1 MQRELLVMIGSTAA
15 GKPAPKASPAC
26 TTILEMFASKHLW
39 LLMFLPLAA
48 RAQEPAIFSSDVVNL
63 FATVRD
69 AQGHVV
75 SNLTQDDFTLE
86 EDGRPQTIRY
96 FAHESGLPL
105 TLGLLIDTSISQK
118 RLLPLER
125 TASLDFLNRIIR
137 SENGRP
143 ENDRAFVMRFDRE
156 VVLLQDLTSSH
167 PQLAQA
173 LAQLQTPQPPPRK
186 RGDPRGAPKTALWAL
201 GGTDLYDA
209 VLLAS
214 DEILRKKSG
223 RKALVLLTD
232 GVDNGSK
239 VSLFAAIQAAQR
251 ANTLVY
257 SILFSDRDAYDGLFA
272 SANGKAALER
282 ISRETGAALFEVSSA
297 KSIAAIYAQLE
308 NELRNQYTIGYSSD
322 GTRSGYRKIHLET
335 KQSGLLVQTRDG
347 YYAGRQ

>member
-1 MQRELLVMIGSTAA
+1 ML
-15 GKPAPKASPAC
+15 
-26 TTILEMFASKHLW
+26 
-39 LLMFLPLAA
+39 A
-48 RAQEPAIFSSDVVNL
+48 RAQEPATFSSDVVNL
-63 FATVRD
+63 FATVHD

-75 SNLTQDDFTLE
+75 SNLTRDDFTLQ

-105 TLGLLIDTSISQK
+105 KLGLLVDTSISQK

-137 SENGRP
+137 SEN
-143 ENDRAFVMRFDRE
+143 DRAFVMRFDRE
-156 VVLLQDLTSSH
+156 IVLLQDLTSSH
-167 PQLAQA
+167 PRLAQA

-186 RGDPRGAPKTALWAL
+186 RGDPKTGLWAL

-257 SILFSDRDAYDGLFA
+257 SILFSDRDAYDGAFA
-272 SANGKAALER
+272 GAAGKSALER

-308 NELRNQYTIGYSSD
+308 DELRNQYTLGYSSD
-322 GTRSGYRKIHLET
+322 GARSGYRKIHLET
-335 KQSGLLVQTRDG
+335 KQPGLIVQTRDG
-347 YYAGRQ
+347 YYTGR